1 MNWFLDSIAKRAARH
16 LLLMAYEENC
26 SLRWWGEGG
35 RNKALQ
41 KLLRHHIKEAA
52 LHWFYE
58 ENNREALIKQ
68 ITGDVKDYVVDV
80 LNKESI
86 SVVNTQVDQRIRQ
99 KLEGEAFIDDIV
111 SRIKKKQLRR

>member
-1 MNWFLDSIAKRAARH
+1 MNWFLDSIAERAARH

-58 ENNREALIKQ
+58 ENNREALVRQ
-68 ITGDVKDYVVDV
+68 ITGDIKDYSAAV
-80 LNKESI
+80 LNKESFAG
-86 SVVNTQVDQRIRQ
+86 STC
-99 KLEGEAFIDDIV
+99 KLN
-111 SRIKKKQLRR
+111 K

>member
-1 MNWFLDSIAKRAARH
+1 MNWFLDSIAKRAAKH
-16 LLLMAYEENC
+16 LLLMAYDDNYT
-26 SLRWWGEGG
+26 LGRGEGYET
-35 RNKALQ
+35 KALR
-41 KLLRHHIKEAA
+41 KFLRHHIKEAA

-58 ENNREALIKQ
+58 ENNREALVKQ
-68 ITGDVKDYVVDV
+68 ITGDIKDYSTEV

-86 SVVNTQVDQRIRQ
+86 SIVNTQVDQRIQQ